1 VSAGKGMRRAGEIA
15 EKFSWSR
22 ALLKN
27 LDPLSVGGEKLLL
40 FLRLI
45 RYLFVLKILKRPS
58 QS

>member
-1 VSAGKGMRRAGEIA
+1 MRRAGEIA